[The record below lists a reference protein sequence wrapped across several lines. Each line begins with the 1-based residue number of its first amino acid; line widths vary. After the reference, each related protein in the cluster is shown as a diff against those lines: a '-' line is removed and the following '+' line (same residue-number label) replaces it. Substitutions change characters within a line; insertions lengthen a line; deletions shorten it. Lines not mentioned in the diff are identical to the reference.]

1 MSKITLTAASLDFDG
16 KDKLNVRDFEK
27 ILVGELQ
34 FEDIE
39 LRDKYSEDVK
49 QNIKEEIDLV
59 DTSTNNKITIKE
71 EVEKEEIEEIE
82 EKTVEKENVLDSADD
97 MII

>member
-49 QNIKEEIDLV
+49 AKIKEEIDIV
-59 DTSTNNKITIKE
+59 ETSTNNKITIRDEIEKDE
-71 EVEKEEIEEIE
+71 EEKEEQR
-82 EKTVEKENVLDSADD
+82 ENILDSEDD

>member
-49 QNIKEEIDLV
+49 AKIKEEIDIV
-59 DTSTNNKITIKE
+59 ETSTNNKITIRDEIEKDE
-71 EVEKEEIEEIE
+71 EEKEKEEQNI
-82 EKTVEKENVLDSADD
+82 LDSEDD

>member
-49 QNIKEEIDLV
+49 QNIKEEIDIV
-59 DTSTNNKITIKE
+59 DTSTNNRITIREEIGKDD
-71 EVEKEEIEEIE
+71 EVEEKE
-82 EKTVEKENVLDSADD
+82 ENVLDSADD

>member
-49 QNIKEEIDLV
+49 AKIKEQIDIV
-59 DTSTNNKITIKE
+59 ETSTNNKITIRDEIEKDE
-71 EVEKEEIEEIE
+71 EEKEEQR
-82 EKTVEKENVLDSADD
+82 ENILDSEDD

>member
-1 MSKITLTAASLDFDG
+1 MSKITLTAASLDFNG
-16 KDKLNVRDFEK
+16 KDRINVRDTAT

-39 LRDKYSEDVK
+39 LRDRYSET
-49 QNIKEEIDLV
+49 IKTKINEEMDIV
-59 DTSTNNKITIKE
+59 DTSTNNRITIKE
-71 EVEKEEIEEIE
+71 EIEKEDDVE
-82 EKTVEKENVLDSADD
+82 EKNDKAENVLDSADD

>member
-49 QNIKEEIDLV
+49 AKIKEEIDIV
-59 DTSTNNKITIKE
+59 ETSTNNRITIRDEIEKDE
-71 EVEKEEIEEIE
+71 EEKEEQKQNI
-82 EKTVEKENVLDSADD
+82 LDSEDD